1 MALLAGC
8 APVATATPSP
18 APSPTTTAL
27 SSPTAL
33 KAATATA
40 TGVAIRSTDGLG
52 NTIVLTSPAQR
63 IVSLAPSNT
72 ELLYAVGA
80 GAQVVAR
87 DDFSDYPSEAKSLPA
102 IGGSNNVYNLEAITA
117 LKPDLVLAAE
127 LNTPDQV
134 KALTNLGLTVYY
146 LANPKDFEGLYQ
158 NVNTVGLLTGHQSE
172 AQALATGLRARV
184 AAVSA
189 AVQNA
194 PDRPKV
200 FYELDGSDPAK
211 PWTAGKGSFVDLLIT
226 AAGGQN
232 VGQALATSYGQLSQ
246 EELLLQNPQIILLG
260 DSAYGVTPDQV
271 RARTGW
277 AKLAAVSTG
286 QILPF
291 DDNLASR
298 PGPRL
303 VDGLEAMARLFHPQL
318 FTPTP

>member
-1 MALLAGC
+1 VT
-8 APVATATPSP
+8 AP
-18 APSPTTTAL
+18 
-27 SSPTAL
+27 SSPTAPPEPTA
-33 KAATATA
+33 AATST
-40 TGVAIRSTDGLG
+40 AIRSTDGLG
-52 NTIVLTSPAQR
+52 NTVTLAAPAR
-63 IVSLAPSNT
+63 RVVSLAPSNT
-72 ELLYAVGA
+72 ELLFAVGA
-80 GAQVVAR
+80 GDQVVAR
-87 DDFSDYPSEAKSLPA
+87 DDFSDYPSESKSLPT
-102 IGGSNNVYNLEAITA
+102 IGGSNNTYNLEAITA

-146 LANPKDFEGLYQ
+146 LANPKDFEGLYR
-158 NVNTVGLLTGHQSE
+158 NLTTVGLLTGHQTE
-172 AQALATGLRARV
+172 AQTLVTGLRARV

-194 PDRPKV
+194 PGRPKV
-200 FYELDGSDPAK
+200 FYELDGSDPTK

-277 AKLAAVSTG
+277 ANLAAVSTG
-286 QILPF
+286 QIFTF

-318 FTPTP
+318 LTPTP